1 MSYFGFCR
9 RLTERILK
17 NEQIKL
23 FIAANKFSHS
33 ELKSLLVVSSNKT
46 FCGLSHNFAC
56 FQPFFI
62 LNSRAFDII
71 QHKNNVIFQSHHRHH
86 RPCVAEEIFHNLF
99 FCLFSLLSSQFDF
112 TSWESN
118 SLTRVSMFSTEASNK
133 TANVC
138 WTVELLCFNVPQL
151 FFGILLARLYPLSTF
166 YLSFYRS
173 NQQHRWEVKSHLH
186 SFRVLWVKVKTLFNL
201 RIEDESQLCSG
212 FKWVHKML
220 LGCHGEWSAIKKLR
234 KIASVLLVGRRR

>member
-99 FCLFSLLSSQFDF
+99 FAFFHFSHLNSTLPRGSPTLLLEFRCSVRRQA
-112 TSWESN
+112 TKQQ
-118 SLTRVSMFSTEASNK
+118 M
-133 TANVC
+133 C
-138 WTVELLCFNVPQL
+138 VELLNCCALMFHS
-151 FFGILLARLYPLSTF
+151 FFSVFYSLVFIHFQLSTF
-166 YLSFYRS
+166 PPTAATSS
-173 NQQHRWEVKSHLH
+173 
-186 SFRVLWVKVKTLFNL
+186 
-201 RIEDESQLCSG
+201 
-212 FKWVHKML
+212 
-220 LGCHGEWSAIKKLR
+220 
-234 KIASVLLVGRRR
+234 IAEK